1 MNYLSRE
8 REFTYKTKLNLP
20 QFQSFTATTV
30 TIWRETTIWT
40 ELPTEASSLDMA
52 TDPEL
57 EAWGRA
63 DRARGIMEKVVR
75 ESQGT
80 MVEEATIRT
89 VAATTSTTVMM
100 ANKDQDLEKDTKV
113 EATIEIDRKVA
124 TQSHLTVEAIKIEAI
139 DMAAT
144 TKEATE
150 EVVDSQRSQ
159 THLL

>member
-1 MNYLSRE
+1 
-8 REFTYKTKLNLP
+8 
-20 QFQSFTATTV
+20 
-30 TIWRETTIWT
+30 
-40 ELPTEASSLDMA
+40 MA
-52 TDPEL
+52 TDPEP

-89 VAATTSTTVMM
+89 VVATTSTTVMM
-100 ANKDQDLEKDTKV
+100 ANNQTLKDQDLEIDTKV

-124 TQSHLTVEAIKIEAI
+124 TQSHLTAEAIKIEAI